1 MIRVGIKELSD
12 NLGEYV
18 ARVCEGEQILILVG
32 GEAVAE
38 LAPLSPTKRKLLK
51 AVEAGEFAWNG
62 GTPKGASGIVARGES
77 MSDTVIRARR

>member
-1 MIRVGIKELSD
+1 MIRIGIKELND

-38 LAPLSPTKRKLLK
+38 LAPLDPTRRRLLE
-51 AVEAGEFAWNG
+51 AAEAGEFTWNG
-62 GTPKGASGIVARGES
+62 GKPKGLRGIVARGEP